1 MLDFIKE
8 MVSLT
13 GSVISLVTAIIL
25 YKLTK
30 K

>member
-8 MVSLT
+8 LVSLT
-13 GSVISLVTAIIL
+13 GAIISLITALIL